1 MALSPQQRLQQQV
14 ARSDRQDPLGQITVD
29 TLFRRHRQFLS
40 SLPGEI
46 SQFDQSDFGYEWR
59 CECDIGNAFQLH
71 FSLIDLE
78 RQNRPAAVLYLVR
91 TGQEQGTQDRLLV
104 PLEDLSETQEQLNGQ
119 LAHSDTATIEVLEK
133 VNHFILELA
142 KVKKS
147 LGNEVTW
154 A

>member
-1 MALSPQQRLQQQV
+1 MALSPRQRLQQQV
-14 ARSDRQDPLGQITVD
+14 AGSDHREPLDQITVD

-46 SQFDQSDFGYEWR
+46 SQFYQSDFGYEWR
-59 CECDIGNAFQLH
+59 CECAIENAFQLH

-78 RQNRPAAVLYLVR
+78 RQDRPAAVLYLVK
-91 TGQEQGTQDRLLV
+91 TGQEQDTQHRTLV
-104 PLEDLSETQEQLNGQ
+104 PLEDLSESQEQLNEQ
-119 LAHSDTATIEVLEK
+119 LAHSDTATIGVLEK

-142 KVKKS
+142 KVKQS

>member
-1 MALSPQQRLQQQV
+1 M
-14 ARSDRQDPLGQITVD
+14 
-29 TLFRRHRQFLS
+29 
-40 SLPGEI
+40 
-46 SQFDQSDFGYEWR
+46 
-59 CECDIGNAFQLH
+59 
-71 FSLIDLE
+71 
-78 RQNRPAAVLYLVR
+78 LYLVR

-142 KVKKS
+142 RVKKS